1 MAADEGRKFFT
12 RGIQRTDRTT
22 LGALTPLSTDQ
33 EVPPSKEEEKLVECD
48 ALSPQD
54 CKSGSSS
61 SNPGSKTGQAT

>member
-54 CKSGSSS
+54 C
-61 SNPGSKTGQAT
+61 